1 MAIGKRLRGAMAST
15 GLGLG
20 LGVGLGTGFGLG
32 LGLALPISPG
42 QALELR
48 GATYFTKPPWSVDLI
63 SYQTYTYQTR
73 PEYFFRVSLDPS
85 AGAPLGGLTISQT
98 RGVDRGFE
106 FSVDR
111 TTAFLGG
118 TPRREGPKIP
128 VQASFDQASRTFTIR
143 FPEPVQPGNTVTVVL
158 RPWTNPGLADTYMF
172 AVNAFPAG
180 PNPSPSPLGYG
191 TLRIYNFGDLN

>member
-1 MAIGKRLRGAMAST
+1 MAIRKRLGGAMACT

-20 LGVGLGTGFGLG
+20 MGFGLG
-32 LGLALPISPG
+32 LGLDLALPISPG

-48 GATYFTKPPWSVDLI
+48 GATYFVKPPWSVDLI
-63 SYQTYTYQTR
+63 SYQTYTYETR
-73 PEYFFRVSLDPS
+73 PEYFFRVRLDPE
-85 AGAPLGGLTISQT
+85 AGAPLGSLTISQT

-143 FPEPVQPGNTVTVVL
+143 FPEPVQPGDTVTVVL
-158 RPWTNPGLADTYMF
+158 RPWTNPAMADTYMF

-180 PNPSPSPLGYG
+180 PNPSPSALGYG
-191 TLRIYNFGDLN
+191 TLRIYNFGDFN

>member
-1 MAIGKRLRGAMAST
+1 MAIGKRLVGAMAST

-20 LGVGLGTGFGLG
+20 MGVGLGMGFG

-73 PEYFFRVSLDPS
+73 PEYFFRVTLDPA

-98 RGVDRGFE
+98 RGVDRDFA

-111 TTAFLGG
+111 TTAF
-118 TPRREGPKIP
+118 
-128 VQASFDQASRTFTIR
+128 
-143 FPEPVQPGNTVTVVL
+143 
-158 RPWTNPGLADTYMF
+158 
-172 AVNAFPAG
+172 
-180 PNPSPSPLGYG
+180 
-191 TLRIYNFGDLN
+191 

>member
-1 MAIGKRLRGAMAST
+1 MAIRKRLRGAMACT

-20 LGVGLGTGFGLG
+20 MGFGLG
-32 LGLALPISPG
+32 LGLDLALRISPG

-48 GATYFTKPPWSVDLI
+48 GATYFVKPPWSVDLI
-63 SYQTYTYQTR
+63 SYQTYTYETR
-73 PEYFFRVSLDPS
+73 PEYFFRVSLDPG

-143 FPEPVQPGNTVTVVL
+143 FPEPVQPGDTVTVVL
-158 RPWTNPGLADTYMF
+158 RPWTNPAMADTYMF

-180 PNPSPSPLGYG
+180 PNPSPSALGYG
-191 TLRIYNFGDLN
+191 TLRIYNFGDFN

>member
-1 MAIGKRLRGAMAST
+1 MRVVPMAIGKRLRGAMAST

-20 LGVGLGTGFGLG
+20 MGVGFGIG
-32 LGLALPISPG
+32 LGLALPMGPG

-73 PEYFFRVSLDPS
+73 PEYFFRVSLDPG

-158 RPWTNPGLADTYMF
+158 RPWTNPAMADTYMF
-172 AVNAFPAG
+172 AVNAFPPARTPRHPRSDTAPCG
-180 PNPSPSPLGYG
+180 STTSV
-191 TLRIYNFGDLN
+191 I

>member
-1 MAIGKRLRGAMAST
+1 MAIRKWGLGALAST
-15 GLGLG
+15 GLRLG
-20 LGVGLGTGFGLG
+20 MGVGFGLG
-32 LGLALPISPG
+32 LGLALPTTPG

-48 GATYFTKPPWSVDLI
+48 GATYFAKPPWSVDLI
-63 SYQTYTYQTR
+63 SYQTYIYQTR
-73 PEYFFRVSLDPS
+73 PEYFFRVSLDPE
-85 AGAPLGGLTISQT
+85 AGAPLGSLTISQT
-98 RGVDRGFE
+98 RGVDRWFE

-111 TTAFLGG
+111 TTAFVGG

-158 RPWTNPGLADTYMF
+158 RPWTNPGMADTYMF

-191 TLRIYNFGDLN
+191 TLRIYNTGDTN

>member
-1 MAIGKRLRGAMAST
+1 MAIGKRLRGAVACMGLGIGMGV

-20 LGVGLGTGFGLG
+20 LVFAT
-32 LGLALPISPG
+32 PISPG

-48 GATYFTKPPWSVDLI
+48 GATYFVKPPWSVDLI
-63 SYQTYTYQTR
+63 SYQSYTYQTR
-73 PEYFFRVSLDPS
+73 PEYFFRVSLDPG
-85 AGAPLGGLTISQT
+85 AGVPLGGLTISQT
-98 RGVDRGFE
+98 RGVDRSFD

-158 RPWTNPGLADTYMF
+158 RPWTNPAMADTYMF

-180 PNPSPSPLGYG
+180 PNPSPSALGYG
-191 TLRIYNFGDLN
+191 TLRIYNIGDLN